1 MATVTIPTARR
12 TIGDTMAALLREA
25 SLLVV
30 ACGVA
35 GALVGGLGSRLAMR
49 LAAVASPE
57 ASGLVTANGNVVG
70 EFTLAGTAGLMLFV
84 GVGSAVLGAGAF
96 TILRPWLPL
105 GTIARGLAFGGL
117 LLPLLGTAVVDR
129 SNPDF
134 ALLGDPVLDV
144 VLFSGLF
151 VAFGLV
157 ASVALAVLD
166 TRLRPAAALSPRSW
180 AMTVVGALPVIPGI
194 LGVVAALSPR
204 LGLPLL
210 GAWMA
215 AMAARSLA
223 RRGRHG
229 LAQLVRVGATAAL
242 VVVVGLAGAGYLDA
256 VRAIVS
262 SG

>member
-1 MATVTIPTARR
+1 MDAVMIPTARR

-35 GALVGGLGSRLAMR
+35 GALVGGLGSRFVMR
-49 LAAVASPE
+49 LAALAAPE
-57 ASGLVTANGNVVG
+57 ASGLVTDNGNVVG
-70 EFTLAGTAGLMLFV
+70 EFTLGGTASLMLFV

-96 TILRPWLPL
+96 TILRPWLPH
-105 GTIARGLAFGGL
+105 GTIARGVAFGGL
-117 LLPLLGTAVVDR
+117 LLPLLGTSVLDPA
-129 SNPDF
+129 NPDF
-134 ALLGDPVLDV
+134 ALLGDPFLSV

-157 ASVALAVLD
+157 ASITLAMLD
-166 TRLRPAAALSPRSW
+166 GRLRPAAALSPRSW
-180 AMTVVGALPVIPGI
+180 ALTVLGALPVIPGT
-194 LGVVAALSPR
+194 LGVVATLSPR

-210 GAWMA
+210 GAWVA
-215 AMAARSLA
+215 ATAARSLA

-229 LAQLVRVGATAAL
+229 LAQLVRIGATAAL
-242 VVVVGLAGAGYLDA
+242 VVVVALAGAAFVDA

-262 SG
+262 TG